1 MSEANTIDLRGH
13 EQVCTRKEAEEYAAF
28 NGYSMM
34 FFGYSSEPEDV
45 DPDCYQYEGF
55 KANRLLTREVLSTL
69 NGKMDC
75 RDCGGT
81 GVFYQIEGTTC
92 GCVSND

>member
-28 NGYSMM
+28 NGYTMM
-34 FFGYSSEPEDV
+34 FFGYSTEPEDV
-45 DPDCYQYEGF
+45 DPDCYQHEGF
-55 KANRLLTREVLSTL
+55 KTNRLLTQDVLDTL
-69 NGKMDC
+69 KGKMDC

-81 GVFYQIEGTTC
+81 GVFYQIEDTAC
-92 GCVSND
+92 GCVTND